1 MLEIQSNMLLFFR
14 VKNVLSEIN
23 MRIFKF
29 NILSCQGFTHHP
41 KDTLAAPACDSS
53 KPMTS
58 LGLCRFCDFSQNQ
71 RGCGG
76 GVLACLRSAQRVF
89 SSAWLC
95 KKSTRWKERDYEMCL
110 PNLKLSSG
118 FSACI
123 RKERPRRMFVLSRES
138 STRGMLSVSRAWTRD
153 VPELSLYWVHL
164 SWLSSLGFSFLVKQ
178 RAGFREVNTVQ
189 MPASVFGPGLFRWD
203 FRNE

>member
-1 MLEIQSNMLLFFR
+1 MLLFFR

-23 MRIFKF
+23 MHIFKF

-58 LGLCRFCDFSQNQ
+58 LGLCRVHDFSQKQ

-76 GVLACLRSAQRVF
+76 GALACLRSAQRVF

-123 RKERPRRMFVLSRES
+123 RKERPGRMFVLSRES
-138 STRGMLSVSRAWTRD
+138 STRGDALCLMCMDRRCAWAFSLLGSSQLALFTWVFFLS
-153 VPELSLYWVHL
+153 
-164 SWLSSLGFSFLVKQ
+164 
-178 RAGFREVNTVQ
+178 
-189 MPASVFGPGLFRWD
+189 
-203 FRNE
+203 